1 LLFKKH
7 VKKNYENLLT
17 KINAHS
23 VLFIFFQKSNLVTK
37 LRALRLILILFFNK
51 LKMSNNDLKE
61 IIKKRINKNEAVC
74 DLSSIELN
82 EDSLKYILKKL
93 PNNTNIGKIKW
104 KKEEIINQNIKDLIN
119 KIENILIIN
128 NQNYRTFP
136 TDYIHC
142 LLCSHCNQTE
152 FNSDF
157 RENANLFDKYKLL
170 EEKGWKVKEVFQETG
185 YKSVL
190 YINKQTKHLVLAF
203 QGIKLKI
210 KDFFLQDNNIIGS
223 TVYSMIANKEI
234 APQTV
239 YSYIHTKLT
248 VDLCKQERKFYSLSF
263 TGHGFGAWLAEQ
275 AIYFSM
281 KEFSFKGF
289 EFDNVKAV
297 TFDSPG
303 SFEYLKQLNSS
314 NIYDKKKLFDLSD
327 LNIVT
332 YLSAP
337 NFMNTCNKH
346 IGKVYRVFST
356 ESKNNK
362 INTNK
367 VITDMIE
374 SIPNKTIKKKI
385 KNCYDDNLKNTV
397 NKLTFHLNGF
407 ISLFDDG
414 LKLILNEF
422 DINEG
427 KPLKYKE
434 MNDWPKFEFTPSD
447 NFKNNFQNI
456 FDFQHVIDSVP
467 DGGLIPDK
475 AKQLVRKGINFIVNK
490 AVTFISDKL
499 LNGLTVIINFMIEII
514 NGNLETN
521 QFEYNDNLD
530 EYNNGESQVCDT
542 NDFNLKYLGH
552 YRIINVNLNKDI
564 LLHTNQGSIDQFLFN
579 LFYYSNKYN
588 KYNNDFIEKQISKL
602 RSLYKLDT
610 EMNKTIIL
618 SDSTQIELIKFQL
631 DRLLK
636 LDTNLEKFLR
646 ELISSKNNSNDLVR
660 LESVEVDAPDLYF
673 TGRSKELEKIDE
685 LFKTNQYIYVCGRS
699 GYGKT
704 QLALQYASNIKE
716 KSNQIIIWIKNVSL
730 VNSFRALAEQL
741 KIENHENL
749 EFSKLIELIKPR
761 INKNIKDYNLN
772 VNFFIDNLI
781 YDEQNES
788 LNDFQY
794 LIFGFDFDIKFLITT
809 KDQTIINK
817 LNKKQKS
824 YLFALGA
831 FSENV
836 CLEYINRK
844 LNENHKRKIKKEN
857 WINIFELMSSKE
869 ERQIL
874 PIHLDKLIAK
884 LNAPTNKFW
893 GFNQLKIYLENEME
907 NSFYLLKQEKPKA
920 FETLCYFAFLNEDTI
935 SLNLIHELIIDK
947 NLNDKQ
953 LEIKENELSENLD
966 YLIQNSE
973 ILINF
978 NGDYSIHETTQLEI
992 LKTFNKDAK
1001 KETFYLNK
1009 IVEILDELIDYE
1021 KIEKNKKRIDKE
1033 LEELFSH
1040 SIKISKL
1047 QWKKNEKVHFI
1058 SLLDKIA
1065 KIYEC
1070 TLIKYDTALD
1080 YYYKSLKIRI
1090 ESLQPNH
1097 PDIATSYNNIG
1108 LIYNNKGEY
1117 DTALDNYNKSLKI
1130 CQECLTPNHPNIATS
1145 YNNIGLIY
1153 DSKGEYDTAL
1163 DYYNKSLKIYQE
1175 SLPANH
1181 PDIAIS
1187 YNNIGLIYNNKG
1199 EYDTALDYFNKTL
1212 NINQESLPPNHPV
1225 IAPSYNNIGLI
1236 YDSKGEYDTA
1246 LDYYNK
1252 SLNIYQES
1260 LPANHPDIAIS
1271 YNNIGL
1277 IYNNKGEYDTAL
1289 DYFNKT
1295 LNINQESLPPN
1306 HPNIATSYSNIGLIY
1321 KNKGEYD
1328 TALDYFYKSLKIRI
1342 ESLAPNHSDI
1352 ATSYNNIGLIYNNK
1366 GEYDKAL
1373 DYYNKSL
1380 KIRIES
1386 LRPNHP
1392 DIATSYNN
1400 IGLIYNNKEK
1410 YDTAL
1415 DYYNKSLNICQEF
1428 LTPNHPNI
1436 ATSYNNIGSIYNRKG
1451 EYDTALDYYNNS
1463 LKIKIESL
1471 PPNHPDIATSYNNI
1485 GLIYNNKG
1493 EYDKALDYYNK
1504 SLNIYQESLPP
1515 NHPNIA
1521 TSYNNIGSIY
1531 NRKGE
1536 KDTAL
1541 DYYYK
1546 SLKIDIESL
1555 SANHSDIA
1563 TSYSRIGSIYYSK
1576 VEYDTALDYYN
1587 KSLNIYKES
1596 LPPNHPNIA
1605 TSYNQISNI
1614 YFKKNDNQNALY
1626 FYRLCKNISEE
1637 RNETLQMAFSYNKIG
1652 LLYSNLYQYQDALN
1666 NLEEALKIFNEKS
1679 SYQEISKSYNNIG
1692 AIYLNISDFNN
1703 SLDFIL
1709 KGLELQKAIM
1719 PINNEFI
1726 SIFYNNLAVLYA
1738 RQNDY
1743 DKALDS
1749 QNKALNMHKTFN
1761 SLVYATFYNNF
1772 GFIYYNMVK
1781 IIDSIENYKKSLDIL
1796 IKIFPS
1802 GHINIDIINNKLNKI
1817 YNQMGET
1824 QNANNFI
1831 VKSLNIPDNHSNISS
1846 SDYNLGLLHLC

>member
-1 LLFKKH
+1 
-7 VKKNYENLLT
+7 
-17 KINAHS
+17 
-23 VLFIFFQKSNLVTK
+23 
-37 LRALRLILILFFNK
+37 
-51 LKMSNNDLKE
+51 MSNEDLKE

-152 FNSDF
+152 FNSNF
-157 RENANLFDKYKLL
+157 RENTNLFDQYKLL

-367 VITDMIE
+367 IITDMIE
-374 SIPNKTIKKKI
+374 SIPNETIKKKI

-456 FDFQHVIDSVP
+456 FDFQHVIDCVP

-475 AKQLVRKGINFIVNK
+475 AKQFVRKGINFIVNK

-514 NGNLETN
+514 NGNLNTN

-552 YRIINVNLNKDI
+552 YRIINVNLHKDI

-610 EMNKTIIL
+610 EMNKTIIS

-636 LDTNLEKFLR
+636 LETNLEKFLR
-646 ELISSKNNSNDLVR
+646 ELISAKNNSNDLVR
-660 LESVEVDAPDLYF
+660 LESVEGDAPDLYF

-685 LFKTNQYIYVCGRS
+685 LFKTNQYLYVYGRS

-730 VNSFRALAEQL
+730 VNSFKALAEQL

-749 EFSKLIELIKPR
+749 EFSKLMEIIKPK
-761 INKNIKDYNLN
+761 INKNIKDYKLN

-781 YDEQNES
+781 YDEKNES

-824 YLFALGA
+824 YLFALDA

-844 LNENHKRKIKKEN
+844 LNENHKRTIKKEN
-857 WINIFELMSSKE
+857 WIKIFGLMSSKTE
-869 ERQIL
+869 KQIL
-874 PIHLDKLIAK
+874 PNHLNKLIAK
-884 LNAPTNKFW
+884 LNEKKFW
-893 GFNQLKIYLENEME
+893 GFNELKIYLENEME
-907 NSFYLLKQEKPKA
+907 NRFYLLKQEKPKA

-953 LEIKENELSENLD
+953 LEKKENELSENLD
-966 YLIQNSE
+966 YLIRNSE
-973 ILINF
+973 IIINF

-992 LKTFNKDAK
+992 LKTFDKDAK
-1001 KETFYLNK
+1001 KETAYLNK

-1021 KIEKNKKRIDKE
+1021 KIDNNKKRIDKE

-1047 QWKKNEKVHFI
+1047 EWKKNDKDFI
-1058 SLLDKIA
+1058 SLLEKIA
-1065 KIYEC
+1065 IINEC
-1070 TLIKYDTALD
+1070 ILIKYDTALD
-1080 YYYKSLKIRI
+1080 YYNKSLKIRI
-1090 ESLQPNH
+1090 ESLPPNHPDIATSYDNIGSIYYNKGENETALDYYNKSLKIRIESLPPNHLDIATSYNNIGSIYNNKREYDTALDYYNKSLKIKIESLPPNHPNIAKSYNNIGSIYYNKREYDTALDYYNKSLKIVIESLPPNH

-1108 LIYNNKGEY
+1108 SIYDYKGEY
-1117 DTALDNYNKSLKI
+1117 DTALDYYNKSLKI
-1130 CQECLTPNHPNIATS
+1130 VIESLPPNHPNIATS
-1145 YNNIGLIY
+1145 YNNIGFIY
-1153 DSKGEYDTAL
+1153 DNKREYDTALDYYNKSLKIRIESLPPNHPDIATSYDNIGFIYDNKGEYETAL

-1175 SLPANH
+1175 SLP
-1181 PDIAIS
+1181 
-1187 YNNIGLIYNNKG
+1187 
-1199 EYDTALDYFNKTL
+1199 
-1212 NINQESLPPNHPV
+1212 
-1225 IAPSYNNIGLI
+1225 
-1236 YDSKGEYDTA
+1236 
-1246 LDYYNK
+1246 
-1252 SLNIYQES
+1252 
-1260 LPANHPDIAIS
+1260 
-1271 YNNIGL
+1271 
-1277 IYNNKGEYDTAL
+1277 
-1289 DYFNKT
+1289 
-1295 LNINQESLPPN
+1295 
-1306 HPNIATSYSNIGLIY
+1306 
-1321 KNKGEYD
+1321 
-1328 TALDYFYKSLKIRI
+1328 
-1342 ESLAPNHSDI
+1342 
-1352 ATSYNNIGLIYNNK
+1352 
-1366 GEYDKAL
+1366 
-1373 DYYNKSL
+1373 
-1380 KIRIES
+1380 
-1386 LRPNHP
+1386 PNHP

-1400 IGLIYNNKEK
+1400 IGSIYNNKREYETALDYYNKSLKIYQESLPPNHPDIATSYNNNGLIYNNKRE

-1415 DYYNKSLNICQEF
+1415 DYYNKSLKIIIES
-1428 LTPNHPNI
+1428 LPPNHPDI
-1436 ATSYNNIGSIYNRKG
+1436 ATSYNNIGSIYNNKR
-1451 EYDTALDYYNNS
+1451 EYDTALDYYNKS
-1463 LKIKIESL
+1463 LKIIIESLPPNHPDIATSYNNIGSIYDNKGEYETALDYYNKSLKIYQESL

-1485 GLIYNNKG
+1485 GLIYKYKG
-1493 EYDKALDYYNK
+1493 EYETALDYYNK
-1504 SLNIYQESLPP
+1504 SLKIRIESLPP
-1515 NHPNIA
+1515 NHPDIA

-1531 NRKGE
+1531 NNKR
-1536 KDTAL
+1536 
-1541 DYYYK
+1541 
-1546 SLKIDIESL
+1546 
-1555 SANHSDIA
+1555 
-1563 TSYSRIGSIYYSK
+1563 
-1576 VEYDTALDYYN
+1576 EYDTALDYYN
-1587 KSLNIYKES
+1587 KSLKIKIES

-1605 TSYNQISNI
+1605 
-1614 YFKKNDNQNALY
+1614 
-1626 FYRLCKNISEE
+1626 
-1637 RNETLQMAFSYNKIG
+1637 
-1652 LLYSNLYQYQDALN
+1652 
-1666 NLEEALKIFNEKS
+1666 
-1679 SYQEISKSYNNIG
+1679 KSYNNIG
-1692 AIYLNISDFNN
+1692 S
-1703 SLDFIL
+1703 
-1709 KGLELQKAIM
+1709 
-1719 PINNEFI
+1719 
-1726 SIFYNNLAVLYA
+1726 
-1738 RQNDY
+1738 
-1743 DKALDS
+1743 
-1749 QNKALNMHKTFN
+1749 
-1761 SLVYATFYNNF
+1761 
-1772 GFIYYNMVK
+1772 IYYNK
-1781 IIDSIENYKKSLDIL
+1781 REYDTALDYYNKSLKIVIESLPPNHPDIATSYNNIGSIYYNKREYDTAL
-1796 IKIFPS
+1796 DYYNKSLKIVIESLPPNHPDIATS
-1802 GHINIDIINNKLNKI
+1802 YNNIGSIYDYKGEYETALDYYNKSLKI
-1817 YNQMGET
+1817 YQDSLPPNHPDIAISYDKIGSIYNKKGE
-1824 QNANNFI
+1824 
-1831 VKSLNIPDNHSNISS
+1831 
-1846 SDYNLGLLHLC
+1846 Y

>member
-1 LLFKKH
+1 
-7 VKKNYENLLT
+7 
-17 KINAHS
+17 
-23 VLFIFFQKSNLVTK
+23 
-37 LRALRLILILFFNK
+37 
-51 LKMSNNDLKE
+51 MSNEDLKE

-152 FNSDF
+152 FNSNF
-157 RENANLFDKYKLL
+157 RENTNLFDQYKLL

-346 IGKVYRVFST
+346 IGKVYRVFSK

-367 VITDMIE
+367 IITDMIE

-456 FDFQHVIDSVP
+456 FDFQHVIDCVP

-475 AKQLVRKGINFIVNK
+475 AKQFVRKGINFIVNK

-514 NGNLETN
+514 NGNLNTN

-552 YRIINVNLNKDI
+552 YRITNVNLHKDI
-564 LLHTNQGSIDQFLFN
+564 LLHNNQGSIDQFLFN

-588 KYNNDFIEKQISKL
+588 KYSNDFIEKQISTL

-685 LFKTNQYIYVCGRS
+685 LFKTNQYIYVYGRS

-716 KSNQIIIWIKNVSL
+716 KSNQIIIWIQNVSL
-730 VNSFRALAEQL
+730 VNSFKALAEQL

-749 EFSKLIELIKPR
+749 EFSKLMEIIKPK
-761 INKNIKDYNLN
+761 INKNIKDYKLN

-781 YDEQNES
+781 YDEKNES

-824 YLFALGA
+824 YLFALDA

-844 LNENHKRKIKKEN
+844 LNENHKRTIKKEN
-857 WINIFELMSSKE
+857 WIKIFGLMSSKTE
-869 ERQIL
+869 KQIL
-874 PIHLDKLIAK
+874 PNHLNKLIAK
-884 LNAPTNKFW
+884 LNEKKFW
-893 GFNQLKIYLENEME
+893 GFNELKIYLENEME

-953 LEIKENELSENLD
+953 LEKKKNELSENLD

-973 ILINF
+973 IIINF

-992 LKTFNKDAK
+992 LKTFEKDAK
-1001 KETFYLNK
+1001 KETVYLNK

-1021 KIEKNKKRIDKE
+1021 KIDMNKKRIDKE

-1047 QWKKNEKVHFI
+1047 EWKKNDKVYFI
-1058 SLLDKIA
+1058 SLLEKIA
-1065 KIYEC
+1065 KINEC
-1070 TLIKYDTALD
+1070 ILIKYDTAL
-1080 YYYKSLKIRI
+1080 
-1090 ESLQPNH
+1090 
-1097 PDIATSYNNIG
+1097 
-1108 LIYNNKGEY
+1108 EY
-1117 DTALDNYNKSLKI
+1117 YNKSLKI
-1130 CQECLTPNHPNIATS
+1130 IIESLRPNHPNIATS

-1153 DSKGEYDTAL
+1153 YNKGEYDTAL
-1163 DYYNKSLKIYQE
+1163 DYYNKSLKI
-1175 SLPANH
+1175 
-1181 PDIAIS
+1181 
-1187 YNNIGLIYNNKG
+1187 
-1199 EYDTALDYFNKTL
+1199 
-1212 NINQESLPPNHPV
+1212 
-1225 IAPSYNNIGLI
+1225 
-1236 YDSKGEYDTA
+1236 
-1246 LDYYNK
+1246 
-1252 SLNIYQES
+1252 
-1260 LPANHPDIAIS
+1260 
-1271 YNNIGL
+1271 
-1277 IYNNKGEYDTAL
+1277 
-1289 DYFNKT
+1289 
-1295 LNINQESLPPN
+1295 
-1306 HPNIATSYSNIGLIY
+1306 
-1321 KNKGEYD
+1321 
-1328 TALDYFYKSLKIRI
+1328 RI
-1342 ESLAPNHSDI
+1342 ESLSPYHPNI
-1352 ATSYNNIGLIYNNK
+1352 ATSYNNIGLIYDNK
-1366 GEYDKAL
+1366 GEYETAL

-1386 LRPNHP
+1386 LPPNHP
-1392 DIATSYNN
+1392 NIANSYNN
-1400 IGLIYNNKEK
+1400 IGLIY
-1410 YDTAL
+1410 D
-1415 DYYNKSLNICQEF
+1415 
-1428 LTPNHPNI
+1428 
-1436 ATSYNNIGSIYNRKG
+1436 
-1451 EYDTALDYYNNS
+1451 
-1463 LKIKIESL
+1463 
-1471 PPNHPDIATSYNNI
+1471 
-1485 GLIYNNKG
+1485 NKG
-1493 EYDKALDYYNK
+1493 EYETALDYYNK

-1521 TSYNNIGSIY
+1521 TFYNNIGLIY
-1531 NRKGE
+1531 DNKGE
-1536 KDTAL
+1536 
-1541 DYYYK
+1541 Y
-1546 SLKIDIESL
+1546 E
-1555 SANHSDIA
+1555 
-1563 TSYSRIGSIYYSK
+1563 
-1576 VEYDTALDYYN
+1576 TALDYYN
-1587 KSLNIYKES
+1587 KSLNIDQES

-1605 TSYNQISNI
+1605 NSYNNRQYYN
-1614 YFKKNDNQNALY
+1614 
-1626 FYRLCKNISEE
+1626 
-1637 RNETLQMAFSYNKIG
+1637 SYQS
-1652 LLYSNLYQYQDALN
+1652 YQSYQYQ
-1666 NLEEALKIFNEKS
+1666 S
-1679 SYQEISKSYNNIG
+1679 C
-1692 AIYLNISDFNN
+1692 
-1703 SLDFIL
+1703 FIL
-1709 KGLELQKAIM
+1709 
-1719 PINNEFI
+1719 INF
-1726 SIFYNNLAVLYA
+1726 F
-1738 RQNDY
+1738 
-1743 DKALDS
+1743 
-1749 QNKALNMHKTFN
+1749 
-1761 SLVYATFYNNF
+1761 
-1772 GFIYYNMVK
+1772 
-1781 IIDSIENYKKSLDIL
+1781 
-1796 IKIFPS
+1796 
-1802 GHINIDIINNKLNKI
+1802 
-1817 YNQMGET
+1817 
-1824 QNANNFI
+1824 
-1831 VKSLNIPDNHSNISS
+1831 
-1846 SDYNLGLLHLC
+1846 HLF